1 MFDPMYHHQRK
12 RSATQALGHAAVE
25 GDTAED
31 AVHAEEKHAATIVT
45 LNVGGHQF
53 MTTIATLS
61 QFDGPLRAMFSGK
74 FDAHKMNDGSVFV
87 DRDGSVFGI
96 ILNYMRS
103 SAVDIP
109 PSLSVSQV
117 QTELDYFFYK
127 PPKVDVEEVHAEEV
141 PPSGC
146 ELFKNTLCYHMLAAF
161 AEPLNACMQKGVA
174 IISGTIHPRYSTT
187 PVQAPFV
194 TGESDLVVLISEP
207 PYISEGIHGTLVFY
221 YGQPGVICYPKVWRH
236 VAESQI
242 GTIFQIYDGK
252 DRSMTLYDV
261 RTVLMELF
269 KCDIVYISCST
280 YVDGGDARGGI
291 LTIRVFYKK

>member
-1 MFDPMYHHQRK
+1 MFDPMDHNQRK

-25 GDTAED
+25 GDA
-31 AVHAEEKHAATIVT
+31 AHAEEKHAATIVT

-74 FDAHKMNDGSVFV
+74 FDAHKMDDESVFV
-87 DRDGSVFGI
+87 DRDGSVFGV

-103 SAVDIP
+103 STVDIP

-127 PPKVDVEEVHAEEV
+127 PPKVYVEEVYVEEV
-141 PPSGC
+141 LPSGC
-146 ELFKNTLCYHMLAAF
+146 ELFKNTLCYHMLTAIR
-161 AEPLNACMQKGVA
+161 EPLNACMQKWLAV
-174 IISGTIHPRYSTT
+174 SDTVNPRYSTEIIRT
-187 PVQAPFV
+187 PMSDGFADFV
-194 TGESDLVVLISEP
+194 VRMQESHHIP
-207 PYISEGIHGTLVFY
+207 KGTNGTLTFY
-221 YGQPGVICYPKVWRH
+221 YGKPWEVTKLAMTDDTWRL
-236 VAESQI
+236 VAEPQI

-269 KCDIVYISCST
+269 KCDIVYISCSR
-280 YVDGGDARGGI
+280 YVNGGDAGGGI
-291 LTIRVFYKK
+291 LTIRVFYEK